1 MPIFFEIP
9 PVKGVSFAYVR
20 RGISEGSLGK
30 KTKNKTESVWSPK

>member
-9 PVKGVSFAYVR
+9 RGGGIFVYVR
-20 RGISEGSLGK
+20 RGISVGSLGK